1 MSALLLTAC
10 YDDSEMKSRL
20 DKMDQRLTTV
30 ESQVASLN
38 TQLTKLQGLMDGKLF
53 ISNIEDKEDGTHV
66 ITFVDVYGGMSTMT
80 LTDGQAPDIS
90 VKQTPDGKWY
100 WTVNG
105 EWLLDSNGNKVP
117 VTGEQGVT
125 PSMKIEDGKWYVSYD
140 HGVTYVECG
149 KATGDDG
156 DAFFKDA
163 KLSEDGKTAYLT
175 LADGTVLTFA
185 IYKEFGISV
194 DVTSTLIYSGQTKK
208 FAYTITG
215 GDKNTILEVI
225 PKGLWKA
232 ELEQTD
238 EANGFISVTAPDS
251 PEVGKVILLLG
262 DGADIPLFQDV
273 E

>member
-125 PSMKIEDGKWYVSYD
+125 PSMKIEDGKWKFSKNLLEFNKISMRTSD
-140 HGVTYVECG
+140 KKIER
-149 KATGDDG
+149 
-156 DAFFKDA
+156 A
-163 KLSEDGKTAYLT
+163 KKKQTNFREKRGS
-175 LADGTVLTFA
+175 
-185 IYKEFGISV
+185 
-194 DVTSTLIYSGQTKK
+194 TS
-208 FAYTITG
+208 
-215 GDKNTILEVI
+215 D
-225 PKGLWKA
+225 
-232 ELEQTD
+232 
-238 EANGFISVTAPDS
+238 
-251 PEVGKVILLLG
+251 
-262 DGADIPLFQDV
+262 
-273 E
+273 

>member
-125 PSMKIEDGKWYVSYD
+125 PSMKSR
-140 HGVTYVECG
+140 T
-149 KATGDDG
+149 
-156 DAFFKDA
+156 
-163 KLSEDGKTAYLT
+163 
-175 LADGTVLTFA
+175 
-185 IYKEFGISV
+185 
-194 DVTSTLIYSGQTKK
+194 
-208 FAYTITG
+208 
-215 GDKNTILEVI
+215 
-225 PKGLWKA
+225 
-232 ELEQTD
+232 
-238 EANGFISVTAPDS
+238 ANGMCLMTTALHTSSAVRLQAMTEMRFSRMPS
-251 PEVGKVILLLG
+251 
-262 DGADIPLFQDV
+262 
-273 E
+273 